1 MISSK
6 PKSLSILLLMLSQ
19 SEHLLKK
26 RQEAG
31 QPAFIP
37 IHVESLRIDKVLGF
51 DIYIYVG
58 RELVLY
64 RSQTLPFTNE
74 NLERLR
80 ENNVQQIF
88 IAHDSKAAYQRY
100 IEENLSDI
108 LTDPKIEEVKKAEIL
123 YDTSKAL
130 IKDVLANP
138 TYSENIK
145 RSQSLVE
152 NTIDYILKGREAFL
166 SLMKITSFNYYTYT
180 HSVNVATFS
189 LALARQLG
197 IDDRDQLMVLGTG
210 ALLHDVG
217 KSKVPERI
225 LTKRTSLNRS
235 EFEIMKKHPGWGG
248 DILRETDMI
257 HEESYYPVLHHHER
271 MDGSGYPHGLVEAD
285 MHPYSRIVA
294 IADVFDALTTER
306 VYQSAIETFSALKLM
321 HGMKNNFDPQ
331 LLREFTVLMGPNSP
345 GVRY

>member
-1 MISSK
+1 M
-6 PKSLSILLLMLSQ
+6 
-19 SEHLLKK
+19 
-26 RQEAG
+26 
-31 QPAFIP
+31 
-37 IHVESLRIDKVLGF
+37 
-51 DIYIYVG
+51 
-58 RELVLY
+58 
-64 RSQTLPFTNE
+64 
-74 NLERLR
+74 
-80 ENNVQQIF
+80 
-88 IAHDSKAAYQRY
+88 
-100 IEENLSDI
+100 SDI
-108 LTDPKIEEVKKAEIL
+108 LSDPKIEEVKKAEIL

-145 RSQSLVE
+145 RSQGLVE
-152 NTIDYILKGREAFL
+152 NTIDYILKGRDAFL

-197 IDDRDQLMVLGTG
+197 IDDRNELTVLGTG

-248 DILRETDMI
+248 DILRETDLI

-271 MDGSGYPHGLVEAD
+271 IDGSGYPFGLVEAD

-331 LLREFTVLMGPNSP
+331 LLREFTVLMGPDSP
-345 GVRY
+345 GLRY

>member
-1 MISSK
+1 M
-6 PKSLSILLLMLSQ
+6 MLSQ
-19 SEHLLKK
+19 SEHLLKR

-37 IHVESLRIDKVLGF
+37 IHIESLRMDKILGF

-64 RSQTLPFTNE
+64 RSQALPFTTE

-88 IAHDSKAAYQRY
+88 INHESRLAYQRY
-100 IEENLSDI
+100 IEDNLADI
-108 LTDPKIEEVKKAEIL
+108 LTDPEIEEVKKAEIL

-145 RSQSLVE
+145 RSQDLVE

-197 IDDRDQLMVLGTG
+197 INDRKELTVLGTG

-248 DILRETDMI
+248 EILRETDLI
-257 HEESYYPVLHHHER
+257 HEESYLPVLHHHER
-271 MDGSGYPHGLVEAD
+271 LDGSGYPFGLLETD
-285 MHPYSRIVA
+285 LHPYSRIVA

-321 HGMKNNFDPQ
+321 HGMKNNFDPR
-331 LLREFTVLMGPNSP
+331 LLREFTVLMGPDSP
-345 GVRY
+345 QIRY